1 MWYENFFYGLVQEAW
16 KAGQTDEQTEL
27 ECDFLHDTLDVQ
39 PGGRVLDIFCGHGR
53 HALELA
59 RMGYSVTGV
68 DISTESIGE
77 LRKDA
82 NREKLTVEAIAGD
95 FMTLPIEGS
104 FEAAYCLGN
113 SFSFFPHDQMLVFLQ
128 KIAALL
134 PAGGRFV
141 ADTAMIA
148 ESVLPDFE
156 ERNWMQIGEITFLM
170 ENEYDAREGCIT
182 SHLTYLR
189 DGQKEYRQS
198 RHYIYTVAELHRL
211 FQKAGLTITEL
222 LGNLDGSDFLL
233 GDERLL
239 LVASKSEEAE

>member
-1 MWYENFFYGLVQEAW
+1 MWYENFFNGLVQEAW

-27 ECDFLHDTLDVQ
+27 ECDFLQDTMNVQ

-59 RMGYSVTGV
+59 QMGYSVTGV

-77 LRKDA
+77 LRTDA
-82 NREKLTVEAIAGD
+82 QRKNLAVEAIAGD
-95 FMTLPIEGS
+95 FMTLPIESG

-128 KIAALL
+128 KIAGLL

-156 ERNWMQIGEITFLM
+156 ERSWMQIGDITFLM
-170 ENEYDAREGCIT
+170 ENEYDARASCMT
-182 SHLTYLR
+182 AHLTYLR
-189 DGQKEYRQS
+189 KDQTERRQS

-222 LGNLDGSDFLL
+222 LGNLDGSEFLL

-239 LVASKSEEAE
+239 LVASKNE